1 MPPVVW
7 LRLSLFVALLLAGFA
22 LVRLT
27 PYGEMLSEE
36 GMVSLATQLRGVW
49 WSPLILIGLY
59 TIMAVLGL
67 PTGPLLIGGAVF
79 GVLYGSLYNMVGLL
93 MGAVLSYQVARILGR
108 DFVVQITGKR
118 LQRAERLLERHG
130 FWPMVQTRFM
140 PIPFAVVNFGA
151 ALAGVRPS
159 LFLSATVVGL
169 IPSTLIHTY
178 FIAELFAKR
187 GPERATTLV
196 WYASTFVLFNVV
208 ISILWLRE
216 HSWWKRHI
224 SGGFASILRSL
235 IRRIDR
241 YLRRKK
247 GIFEFWDDPECL
259 FRVSITHT
267 PGPLNFPGGAI
278 PAGAKMLE
286 LHYWNEHL
294 LHLPFDGTQV
304 APSRKMFRMAVS
316 SLRVLAD
323 RIGEDQRLTGVEL
336 VGGATPQFTAGSGS
350 SAEKVYIKLGFTVSL
365 HRNAWG
371 AFGRFWE
378 NVYALMLRWTFNPA
392 TLQNT
397 RILRTIWSDFWISTD
412 DFVHKYTRLDR

>member
-7 LRLSLFVALLLAGFA
+7 LRLSLFVALLLSGFA
-22 LVRLT
+22 LFRLT

-67 PTGPLLIGGAVF
+67 PTGPLLMGGAVF

-108 DFVVQITGKR
+108 DFVVQVTGKR
-118 LQRAERLLERHG
+118 LQRAERLLEQHG

-151 ALAGVRPS
+151 ALAGVRPP

-178 FIAELFAKR
+178 FIAELFATR
-187 GPERATTLV
+187 GSSRAMTLV
-196 WYASTFVLFNVV
+196 WYAATFVLFNVV
-208 ISILWLRE
+208 ISVLWLRE
-216 HSWWKRHI
+216 HSWWKHHI
-224 SGGFASILRSL
+224 AGGFASILRSL
-235 IRRIDR
+235 IRGIDR

-259 FRVSITHT
+259 FRVNVTHT
-267 PGPLNFPGGAI
+267 ARPLTLAGSEI
-278 PAGAKMLE
+278 PAGAKMIE
-286 LHYWNEHL
+286 VHYWNEHL
-294 LHLPFDGTQV
+294 LLMPVDGTQA
-304 APSRKMFRMAVS
+304 APSRKMFRMAIAS
-316 SLRVLAD
+316 FRVLAD
-323 RIGEDQRLTGVEL
+323 RIGKDPRLTGIQF

-350 SAEKVYIKLGFTVSL
+350 SAEKIFIKLGFTVSL

-371 AFGRFWE
+371 SFGRFWE
-378 NVYALMLRWTFNPA
+378 NVYALMLRWAFNPA
-392 TLQNT
+392 TLRNQ
-397 RILRTIWSDFWISTD
+397 RMLQTIWGEFCISAD
-412 DFVHKYTRLDR
+412 DFVRKYAR